1 MTDEFIEEVRVRN
14 DIVDVIGSYLKLTR
28 RGSNYFGLCPFHGEK
43 TASFSVSQNK
53 QMFYCFGCGA
63 GGNVFTFIMNYEN
76 FTFPEAVEHLAKRV
90 GMELPKREY
99 SAEEKRRADRKTTL
113 MEINKDAA
121 NYYYIQRRGEAGKI
135 ARDYFEKRQLSP
147 EMLRQFA
154 LGFSLPYRD
163 DLYQYLKKKGYS
175 DSLLKDS
182 GLIQFDEKYGGHDK
196 FWNRVMFPIQDVNG
210 HVIGFGGRVLGDGS
224 PKYMNSPETEIF
236 DKSRNLYGLNFAR
249 KTRKPYMILC
259 EGYMDAISMHQ
270 AGFSN
275 AVASLGTSLTQGHA
289 KLISR
294 YCREVLLC
302 YDSDGAGVRAALR
315 AIPILKSAG
324 ISARVIN
331 MRPYKDPDEFIKSL
345 GAEAFQKRLDEAQNS
360 FLFEISVLEQG
371 YNLNDPDAKT
381 RFFREVAKRLT
392 EFTEDLERNNY
403 IETLARQY
411 QIDKDALRKLVN
423 QYGLEGMGRT
433 SRPQPMEEE
442 KRRSED
448 KEDGIYKSQRLLL
461 TWILEEPGMFAS
473 VKSYIMPED
482 FIGELYQKVAEAL
495 YRQLEEGRAN
505 PAAIISSFPDE
516 NEQKQIAAMFNVQL
530 LEGMKPEEKDKA
542 LKETIRKM
550 KQRSIERNARDPAK
564 ISQVI
569 ADKKALQNLNKLR
582 MC

>member
-76 FTFPEAVEHLAKRV
+76 FNFPEAVEHLAKRV

-175 DSLLKDS
+175 DSFLKDS

-259 EGYMDAISMHQ
+259 EGYMDVISMHQ

>member
-76 FTFPEAVEHLAKRV
+76 FTFPEAVEHLANRV
-90 GMELPKREY
+90 GMEMPRREY

-121 NYYYIQRRGEAGKI
+121 NYYYMQRRGEAGKV
-135 ARDYFEKRQLSP
+135 ARDYFEKRQLSE

-175 DSLLKDS
+175 DSFLKDS
-182 GLIQFDEKYGGHDK
+182 GLVQFDEKYGGHDK
-196 FWNRVMFPIQDVNG
+196 FWNRVMFPIQDANG
-210 HVIGFGGRVLGDGS
+210 HVIGFGGRVLGEGN

-259 EGYMDAISMHQ
+259 EGYMDVISMHQ
-270 AGFSN
+270 AGFTN
-275 AVASLGTSLTQGHA
+275 AVASLGTALTQGHA
-289 KLISR
+289 KLIGR
-294 YCREVLLC
+294 YCKEVLLC

-345 GAEAFQKRLDEAQNS
+345 GAEEFQKRLDAAQNS
-360 FLFEISVLEQG
+360 FLFEISVLEKD
-371 YNLNDPDAKT
+371 YDLKDPDAKT
-381 RFFREVAKRLT
+381 RFFREMAKRLT

-403 IETLARQY
+403 IESLARQY

-433 SRPQPMEEE
+433 SRPSLPEEE
-442 KRRSED
+442 KRQSAG

-461 TWILEEPGMFAS
+461 TWILEEPEMFAS
-473 VKSYIMPED
+473 IKTYIMPED
-482 FIGELYQKVAEAL
+482 FIGELYQTVAGRL
-495 YRQLEEGRAN
+495 YQQLEEGKAN

-516 NEQKQIAAMFNVQL
+516 AEQKQIAAMFNVQL
-530 LEGMKPEEKDKA
+530 LEGMKPEEREKA
-542 LKETIRKM
+542 LRETIHKM
-550 KQRSIERNARDPAK
+550 KQKSIERNTRDPAK
-564 ISQVI
+564 IGQVI
-569 ADKKALQNLNKLR
+569 ADKKALQNLNKLKFR
-582 MC
+582 

>member
-175 DSLLKDS
+175 DSFLKDS

-249 KTRKPYMILC
+249 KTRKLYMILC
-259 EGYMDAISMHQ
+259 EGYMDVISMHQ

-442 KRRSED
+442 KRRSEE

-461 TWILEEPGMFAS
+461 TWMLEEPGMFAS

>member
-121 NYYYIQRRGEAGKI
+121 NYYYMQRRGEAGKI
-135 ARDYFEKRQLSP
+135 ARDYFEKRQLSA

-182 GLIQFDEKYGGHDK
+182 GLVQFDEKYGGHDK

-259 EGYMDAISMHQ
+259 EGYMDVISMHQ

-331 MRPYKDPDEFIKSL
+331 MRPYKDPDEFIKAL
-345 GAEAFQKRLDEAQNS
+345 GAEEFQKRLDEAQNS
-360 FLFEISVLEQG
+360 FLFEISVLEQD
-371 YNLNDPDAKT
+371 YDLNDPDAKT
-381 RFFREVAKRLT
+381 RFFREAAKRLT

-403 IETLARQY
+403 IETLARHY

-433 SRPQPMEEE
+433 SRPQPLEEG
-442 KRRSED
+442 KTRSEG

-461 TWILEEPGMFAS
+461 TWILEEPDKFAA

-482 FIGELYQKVAEAL
+482 FIGELYQKVAETL
-495 YRQLEEGRAN
+495 YQQLEEGRAN

-516 NEQKQIAAMFNVQL
+516 KEQKQIAAMFNVQL

>member
-249 KTRKPYMILC
+249 KTRKLYMILC
-259 EGYMDAISMHQ
+259 EGYMDVISMHQ

-442 KRRSED
+442 KRRSEE

-461 TWILEEPGMFAS
+461 TWMLEEPGMFAS

>member
-76 FTFPEAVEHLAKRV
+76 FNFPEAVEHLAKRV

-259 EGYMDAISMHQ
+259 EGYMDVISMHQ

>member
-175 DSLLKDS
+175 DSFLKDS

-259 EGYMDAISMHQ
+259 EGYMDVISMHQ

-442 KRRSED
+442 KRRSEE

>member
-1 MTDEFIEEVRVRN
+1 MTDEFIEEVRERN

-99 SAEEKRRADRKTTL
+99 SAEEKRRADRKTSL

-182 GLIQFDEKYGGHDK
+182 GLVQFDEKYGGHDK

-259 EGYMDAISMHQ
+259 EGYMDVISMHQ

>member
-76 FTFPEAVEHLAKRV
+76 FTFPEAVEHLANRV
-90 GMELPKREY
+90 GMEMPKREY

-121 NYYYIQRRGEAGKI
+121 NYYYMQRRGEAGKV
-135 ARDYFEKRQLSP
+135 ARDYFEKRQLSE

-175 DSLLKDS
+175 DSFLKDS

-210 HVIGFGGRVLGDGS
+210 HVIGFGGRVLGEGN

-259 EGYMDAISMHQ
+259 EGYMDVISMHQ
-270 AGFSN
+270 AGFTN
-275 AVASLGTSLTQGHA
+275 AVASLGTALTQGHA
-289 KLISR
+289 KLIGR
-294 YCREVLLC
+294 YCKEVLLC

-345 GAEAFQKRLDEAQNS
+345 GAEEFQKRLDAAQNS
-360 FLFEISVLEQG
+360 FLFEISVLEQD
-371 YNLNDPDAKT
+371 YDLKDPDAKT
-381 RFFREVAKRLT
+381 RFFREMAKRLT

-403 IETLARQY
+403 IESLARQY

-433 SRPQPMEEE
+433 SRPSLPEEE
-442 KRRSED
+442 KRQSTG

-461 TWILEEPGMFAS
+461 TWILEEPEMFAS
-473 VKSYIMPED
+473 IKTYIMPED
-482 FIGELYQKVAEAL
+482 FIGELYQTVAGRL
-495 YRQLEEGRAN
+495 YQQLEEGKAN

-516 NEQKQIAAMFNVQL
+516 AEQKQIAAMFNVQL
-530 LEGMKPEEKDKA
+530 LEGMKPEEREKA
-542 LKETIRKM
+542 LRETIYKM
-550 KQRSIERNARDPAK
+550 KQKSIDRNARDPAK
-564 ISQVI
+564 IAQVI
-569 ADKKALQNLNKLR
+569 ADKKALQNLNKLKFR
-582 MC
+582 

>member
-324 ISARVIN
+324 IFARVIN

>member
-99 SAEEKRRADRKTTL
+99 SVEEKRRADRKTTL

-259 EGYMDAISMHQ
+259 EGYMDVISMHQ

-442 KRRSED
+442 KKRSED

>member
-1 MTDEFIEEVRVRN
+1 MTDEFIEEVRIRN

-99 SAEEKRRADRKTTL
+99 SAEEKKRADRKTTL

-121 NYYYIQRRGEAGKI
+121 NYYYMQRRGEAGKI

-182 GLIQFDEKYGGHDK
+182 GLVQFDEKYGGHDK

-259 EGYMDAISMHQ
+259 EGYMDVISMHQ

-331 MRPYKDPDEFIKSL
+331 MRPYKDPDEFIKAL
-345 GAEAFQKRLDEAQNS
+345 GAEEFQKRLDEAQNS
-360 FLFEISVLEQG
+360 FLFEISVLEQD
-371 YNLNDPDAKT
+371 YDLNDPDAKT
-381 RFFREVAKRLT
+381 RFFREAAKRLT

-403 IETLARQY
+403 IETLARHY

-433 SRPQPMEEE
+433 SRPQPLEEE
-442 KRRSED
+442 KKRSEG

-461 TWILEEPGMFAS
+461 TWILEEPDKFAA

-516 NEQKQIAAMFNVQL
+516 KEQKQIAAMFNVQL

>member
-249 KTRKPYMILC
+249 KTRKLYMILC
-259 EGYMDAISMHQ
+259 EGYMDVISMHQ

>member
-76 FTFPEAVEHLAKRV
+76 FTFPEAVEHLANRV
-90 GMELPKREY
+90 GMEMPKREY

-121 NYYYIQRRGEAGKI
+121 NYYYMQRRGEAGKI
-135 ARDYFEKRQLSP
+135 ARDYFEKRQLSE

-175 DSLLKDS
+175 DSFLKDS
-182 GLIQFDEKYGGHDK
+182 GLVQFDEKYGGHDK
-196 FWNRVMFPIQDVNG
+196 FWNRVMFPIQDANG
-210 HVIGFGGRVLGDGS
+210 HVIGFGGRVLGEGN

-259 EGYMDAISMHQ
+259 EGYMDVISMHQ
-270 AGFSN
+270 AGFTN
-275 AVASLGTSLTQGHA
+275 AVASLGTALTQGHA
-289 KLISR
+289 KLIGR
-294 YCREVLLC
+294 YCKEVLLC

-345 GAEAFQKRLDEAQNS
+345 GAEEFQKRLDAAQNS
-360 FLFEISVLEQG
+360 FLFEISVLEQD
-371 YNLNDPDAKT
+371 YDLNDPDAKT
-381 RFFREVAKRLT
+381 RFFREMAKRLT

-403 IETLARQY
+403 IESLARQY

-433 SRPQPMEEE
+433 SRPSLPEEE
-442 KRRSED
+442 KRQSTG

-461 TWILEEPGMFAS
+461 TWILEEPEMFAS
-473 VKSYIMPED
+473 IKTYIMPED
-482 FIGELYQKVAEAL
+482 FIGELYQTVAGRL
-495 YRQLEEGRAN
+495 YQQLEEGKAN

-516 NEQKQIAAMFNVQL
+516 AEQKQIAAMFNVQL
-530 LEGMKPEEKDKA
+530 LEGMKPEEREKA
-542 LKETIRKM
+542 LRETIYKM
-550 KQRSIERNARDPAK
+550 KQKSIDRNARDPAK
-564 ISQVI
+564 IAQVI
-569 ADKKALQNLNKLR
+569 ADKKALQNLNKLKFR
-582 MC
+582 

>member
-76 FTFPEAVEHLAKRV
+76 FTFPEAVEHLANRV
-90 GMELPKREY
+90 GMEMPKREY
-99 SAEEKRRADRKTTL
+99 SAEEKRKADRKTTL

-121 NYYYIQRRGEAGKI
+121 NYYYMQRRGEAGKV
-135 ARDYFEKRQLSP
+135 ARDYFEKRQLSE

-175 DSLLKDS
+175 DSFLKDS

-210 HVIGFGGRVLGDGS
+210 HVIGFGGRVLGEGN

-259 EGYMDAISMHQ
+259 EGYMDVISMHQ
-270 AGFSN
+270 AGFTN
-275 AVASLGTSLTQGHA
+275 AVASLGTALTQGHA
-289 KLISR
+289 KLIGR
-294 YCREVLLC
+294 YCKEVLLC

-345 GAEAFQKRLDEAQNS
+345 GAEEFQKRLDAAQNS
-360 FLFEISVLEQG
+360 FLFEISVLEQD
-371 YNLNDPDAKT
+371 YDLKDPDAKT
-381 RFFREVAKRLT
+381 RFFREMAKRLT

-403 IETLARQY
+403 IESLARQY

-433 SRPQPMEEE
+433 SRPSLPEEE
-442 KRRSED
+442 KRQSAG

-461 TWILEEPGMFAS
+461 TWILEEPEMFAS
-473 VKSYIMPED
+473 IKTYIMPED
-482 FIGELYQKVAEAL
+482 FIGELYQTVAGRL
-495 YRQLEEGRAN
+495 YQQLEEGKAN

-516 NEQKQIAAMFNVQL
+516 AEQKQIAAMFNVQL
-530 LEGMKPEEKDKA
+530 LEGMKPEEREKA
-542 LKETIRKM
+542 LRETIYKM
-550 KQRSIERNARDPAK
+550 KQKSIDRNARDPAK
-564 ISQVI
+564 IAQVI
-569 ADKKALQNLNKLR
+569 ADKKALQNLNKLKFR
-582 MC
+582 

>member
-76 FTFPEAVEHLAKRV
+76 FNFPEAVEHLAKRV

-324 ISARVIN
+324 IFARVIN

>member
-121 NYYYIQRRGEAGKI
+121 NYYYMQRRGEAGKI
-135 ARDYFEKRQLSP
+135 ARDYFEKRQLSA

-182 GLIQFDEKYGGHDK
+182 GLVQFDEKYGGHDK

-259 EGYMDAISMHQ
+259 EGYMDVISMYQ

-331 MRPYKDPDEFIKSL
+331 MRPYKDPDEFIKAL
-345 GAEAFQKRLDEAQNS
+345 GAEEFQKRLDEAQNS
-360 FLFEISVLEQG
+360 FLFEISVLEQD
-371 YNLNDPDAKT
+371 YDLNDPDAKT
-381 RFFREVAKRLT
+381 RFFREAAKRLT

-403 IETLARQY
+403 IESIGRHY

-433 SRPQPMEEE
+433 SRPQPLEEE
-442 KRRSED
+442 KKRSEG
-448 KEDGIYKSQRLLL
+448 KEDGIYKSQRLIL
-461 TWILEEPGMFAS
+461 TWILEEPDKFAA

-482 FIGELYQKVAEAL
+482 FIGELYQNVAEAL
-495 YRQLEEGRAN
+495 YQQLEEGRAN

-516 NEQKQIAAMFNVQL
+516 KEQKQIAAMFNVQL

>member
-175 DSLLKDS
+175 DSFLKDS

-259 EGYMDAISMHQ
+259 EGYMDVISMHQ

-442 KRRSED
+442 KRRSEE

-461 TWILEEPGMFAS
+461 TWMLEEPGMFAS

>member
-76 FTFPEAVEHLAKRV
+76 FTFPEAVEYLAKRV
-90 GMELPKREY
+90 SMELPKREY
-99 SAEEKRRADRKTTL
+99 SAEEKRRADRKTAL

-121 NYYYIQRRGEAGKI
+121 NYYYLQRRGEAGKV
-135 ARDYFEKRQLSP
+135 AQDYFEKRQLSP

-175 DSLLKDS
+175 DALLKDS
-182 GLIQFDEKYGGHDK
+182 GLVQFDEKYGGHDK

-259 EGYMDAISMHQ
+259 EGYMDVISMHQ

-294 YCREVLLC
+294 YCKEVLLC

-331 MRPYKDPDEFIKSL
+331 MRPYKDPDEFIKEL
-345 GAEAFQKRLDEAQNS
+345 GAEEFQKRLDGAQNS
-360 FLFEISVLEQG
+360 FLFEISVLEQD
-371 YNLNDPDAKT
+371 YDLNDPDAKT
-381 RFFREVAKRLT
+381 RFFRETARRLT
-392 EFTEDLERNNY
+392 EFTEELERNNY
-403 IETLARQY
+403 IETLAGQY

-423 QYGLEGMGRT
+423 QYGLEGMGRIN
-433 SRPQPMEEE
+433 RPSLPEEE
-442 KRRSED
+442 KRRSEE

-461 TWILEEPGMFAS
+461 TWILEEPEEFPF

-482 FIGELYQKVAEAL
+482 FSGELYQKVAEHL
-495 YRQLEEGRAN
+495 YRQLEEKKVN

-516 NEQKQIAAMFNVQL
+516 REQKQIAAMFNVQL
-530 LEGMKPEEKDKA
+530 LEGMKPEERDKA

-569 ADKKALQNLNKLR
+569 ADKKALQNLNRLR
-582 MC
+582 KG

>member
-76 FTFPEAVEHLAKRV
+76 FTFPEAVEQLANRV
-90 GMELPKREY
+90 GMEMPKREY

-121 NYYYIQRRGEAGKI
+121 NYYYMQRRGEAGKV
-135 ARDYFEKRQLSP
+135 ARDYFEKRQLSE

-175 DSLLKDS
+175 DSFLKDS
-182 GLIQFDEKYGGHDK
+182 GLVQFDEKYGGHDK
-196 FWNRVMFPIQDVNG
+196 FWNRVMFPIQDANG
-210 HVIGFGGRVLGDGS
+210 HVIGFGGRVLGEGN

-259 EGYMDAISMHQ
+259 EGYMDVISMHQ
-270 AGFSN
+270 AGFTN
-275 AVASLGTSLTQGHA
+275 AVASLGTALTQGHA
-289 KLISR
+289 NLIGR
-294 YCREVLLC
+294 YCKEVLLC

-345 GAEAFQKRLDEAQNS
+345 GAEEFQKRLDAAQNS
-360 FLFEISVLEQG
+360 FLFEISVLEKD
-371 YNLNDPDAKT
+371 YDLKDPDAKT
-381 RFFREVAKRLT
+381 RFFREMAKRLT

-403 IETLARQY
+403 IESLARQY

-433 SRPQPMEEE
+433 SRPSLPEEE
-442 KRRSED
+442 KRQSAG

-461 TWILEEPGMFAS
+461 TWILEEPEMFAS
-473 VKSYIMPED
+473 IKTYIMPED
-482 FIGELYQKVAEAL
+482 FIGELYQTVAGRL
-495 YRQLEEGRAN
+495 YQQLEEGKAN

-516 NEQKQIAAMFNVQL
+516 AEQKQIAAMFNVQL
-530 LEGMKPEEKDKA
+530 LEGMKPEEREKA
-542 LKETIRKM
+542 LRETIYKM
-550 KQRSIERNARDPAK
+550 KQKSIDRNARDPAK
-564 ISQVI
+564 IAQVI
-569 ADKKALQNLNKLR
+569 ADKKALQNLNKLKFR
-582 MC
+582 

>member
-249 KTRKPYMILC
+249 KTRKLYMILC
-259 EGYMDAISMHQ
+259 EGYMDVISMHQ

-442 KRRSED
+442 KRRSEE

>member
-259 EGYMDAISMHQ
+259 EGYMDVISMHQ

>member
-121 NYYYIQRRGEAGKI
+121 NYYYMQRRGEAGKI
-135 ARDYFEKRQLSP
+135 ARDYFEKRQLSA

-182 GLIQFDEKYGGHDK
+182 GLVQFDEKYGGHDK

-259 EGYMDAISMHQ
+259 EGYMDVISMYQ

-331 MRPYKDPDEFIKSL
+331 MRPYKDPDEFIKAL
-345 GAEAFQKRLDEAQNS
+345 GAEEFQKRLDEAQNS
-360 FLFEISVLEQG
+360 FLFEISVLEQD
-371 YNLNDPDAKT
+371 YDLNDPDAKT
-381 RFFREVAKRLT
+381 RFFREAAKRLT

-403 IETLARQY
+403 IETIARHY

-433 SRPQPMEEE
+433 SRPQPLEEE
-442 KRRSED
+442 KKRSEG
-448 KEDGIYKSQRLLL
+448 KEDGIYKSQRLIL
-461 TWILEEPGMFAS
+461 TWILEEPDKFAA

-482 FIGELYQKVAEAL
+482 FIGELYQNVAEAL
-495 YRQLEEGRAN
+495 YQQLEEGRAN

-516 NEQKQIAAMFNVQL
+516 KEQKQIAAMFNVQL

>member
-76 FTFPEAVEHLAKRV
+76 FNFPEAVEHLAKRV

-259 EGYMDAISMHQ
+259 EGYMDVISMHQ

-324 ISARVIN
+324 IFARVIN

>member
-175 DSLLKDS
+175 DSFLKDS

-259 EGYMDAISMHQ
+259 EGYMDVISMHQ

>member
-76 FTFPEAVEHLAKRV
+76 FNFPEAVEHLAKRV

-182 GLIQFDEKYGGHDK
+182 GLIQFDEKYGGNDK

-259 EGYMDAISMHQ
+259 EGYMDVISMHQ

>member
-76 FTFPEAVEHLAKRV
+76 FTFPEAVEYLAKRV
-90 GMELPKREY
+90 SMELPKREY
-99 SAEEKRRADRKTTL
+99 SAEEKRRADRKTAL

-121 NYYYIQRRGEAGKI
+121 NYYYLQRRGEAGKI
-135 ARDYFEKRQLSP
+135 AQDYFEKRKLSP

-175 DSLLKDS
+175 DALLKDS
-182 GLIQFDEKYGGHDK
+182 GLVQFDEKYGGHDK

-259 EGYMDAISMHQ
+259 EGYMDVISMHQ

-294 YCREVLLC
+294 YCKEVLLC

-331 MRPYKDPDEFIKSL
+331 MRPYKDPDEFIKEL
-345 GAEAFQKRLDEAQNS
+345 GAEEFQKRLDGAQNS
-360 FLFEISVLEQG
+360 FLFEISVLEQD
-371 YNLNDPDAKT
+371 YDLNDPDAKT
-381 RFFREVAKRLT
+381 RFFRETAKRLT
-392 EFTEDLERNNY
+392 EFTEELERNNY
-403 IETLARQY
+403 IETLAGQY

-423 QYGLEGMGRT
+423 QYGLEGMGRI
-433 SRPQPMEEE
+433 SRPSLPEEE
-442 KRRSED
+442 KRRSEE

-461 TWILEEPGMFAS
+461 TWILEEPEQFPF

-482 FIGELYQKVAEAL
+482 FSGELYQKVAEHL
-495 YRQLEEGRAN
+495 YRQLEEKKVN

-516 NEQKQIAAMFNVQL
+516 REQKQIAAMFNVQL
-530 LEGMKPEEKDKA
+530 LEGMKPEERDKA

-569 ADKKALQNLNKLR
+569 ADKKALQNLNRLR
-582 MC
+582 KG